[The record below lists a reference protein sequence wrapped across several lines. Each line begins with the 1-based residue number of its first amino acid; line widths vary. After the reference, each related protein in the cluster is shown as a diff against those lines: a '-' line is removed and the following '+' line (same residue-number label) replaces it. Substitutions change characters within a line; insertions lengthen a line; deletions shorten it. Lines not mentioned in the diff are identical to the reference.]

1 MRLSLAET
9 GQKNPV
15 LTKNFYFMQTKL
27 EQTTENLLDIAID
40 QVFCQLHENFFTK
53 SGDITPDQQFMLS
66 YYQEQ
71 IAKICVQVIK
81 QNQ

>member
-1 MRLSLAET
+1 
-9 GQKNPV
+9 
-15 LTKNFYFMQTKL
+15 MQTKL
-27 EQTTENLLDIAID
+27 EKATENLLDIAIE
-40 QVFCQLHENFFTK
+40 QVFCQLHGDFFTK
-53 SGDITPDQQFMLS
+53 SGDITPDQQMMLG